1 MIFLISL
8 IILLSALLKVAW
20 KLLSA
25 SPVCLQMGEVNAA
38 VPWTISNRLEVKEN
52 YEYLNGHTEKLIVL
66 NALISLLFVQ
76 NMRLF
81 DGYLYL

>member
-1 MIFLISL
+1 MHESCFQ
-8 IILLSALLKVAW
+8 AA
-20 KLLSA
+20 
-25 SPVCLQMGEVNAA
+25 PVCLQMGEVNAA
-38 VPWTISNRLEVKEN
+38 VPRTIRNRLEVKEN

-76 NMRLF
+76 NMRLS

>member
-1 MIFLISL
+1 
-8 IILLSALLKVAW
+8 
-20 KLLSA
+20 
-25 SPVCLQMGEVNAA
+25 MGEVNAA
-38 VPWTISNRLEVKEN
+38 VPWTIRNRLEVKEN

-76 NMRLF
+76 NMRLS

>member
-1 MIFLISL
+1 
-8 IILLSALLKVAW
+8 
-20 KLLSA
+20 
-25 SPVCLQMGEVNAA
+25 MGEVNAA
-38 VPWTISNRLEVKEN
+38 VPRTISNRLEVKEN
-52 YEYLNGHTEKLIVL
+52 DEYLNGHTEKLIVL